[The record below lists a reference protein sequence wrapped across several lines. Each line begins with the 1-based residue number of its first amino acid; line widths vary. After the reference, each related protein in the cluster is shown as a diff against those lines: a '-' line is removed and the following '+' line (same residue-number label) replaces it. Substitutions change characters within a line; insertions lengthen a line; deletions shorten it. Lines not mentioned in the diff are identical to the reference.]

1 MRSTIFAE
9 YAEYIEK
16 AVKENKDLD
25 FLKNLQPNFENFKHS
40 GYSCRKQKE
49 AGKQQ
54 ESNSIA
60 KPPRKRG
67 FGNAQVEATDKNKIS
82 FVGLQQT
89 INDWDKPYT
98 DIRKI
103 DPKQV
108 TDYYIKKVCR
118 DYQSLMT
125 LEETNLHN
133 KDGPNTH
140 TRLESERPL
149 SPGVSVRKE
158 NFLDNSNNDVGSTRS
173 KPALPGTK
181 TTASPPQTRGSTAKG
196 KAIRISSS
204 QQRLKPKESE
214 PTLQSKA
221 ASYARL
227 QSARRG
233 PAPFEFALPDE
244 NAVEIRC
251 MLHPT
256 IQRAWKYETDTWFPG
271 MRQYFKTLLP
281 ADKKVDERKVAPK
294 QFFRSKLF
302 QYNIEDVEE
311 ARSKPVVRCSSN
323 YIEPDRVERQN
334 QLEKDKLIIAKR
346 TIYDKVTKKDKTVN
360 VPFKTLFPKEE
371 VKTASIQHGE
381 AYRPVSSHQ
390 FRENH
395 KNNWVTPADFKLF

>member
-1 MRSTIFAE
+1 MRSNIFAE
-9 YAEYIEK
+9 YAEHIEK
-16 AVKENKDLD
+16 AVKENKDLG
-25 FLKNLQPNFENFKHS
+25 FLDTLQPNFENFKHS
-40 GYSCRKQKE
+40 GFSCRKLKE
-49 AGKQQ
+49 ASKQQ

-67 FGNAQVEATDKNKIS
+67 FGNPPVQEPNDNKITLI
-82 FVGLQQT
+82 GLQQT

-125 LEETNLHN
+125 LEETNLGN
-133 KDGPNTH
+133 REGTNH
-140 TRLESERPL
+140 TRQESERPL
-149 SPGVSVRKE
+149 SPGVSIRKD
-158 NFLDNSNNDVGSTRS
+158 NLLDNSNNDVGSNRS
-173 KPALPGTK
+173 KPILTATK
-181 TTASPPQTRGSTAKG
+181 PTASQTQTRCSTSKG
-196 KAIRISSS
+196 KMIRISSS
-204 QQRLKPKESE
+204 QQRLKPKVTEQS
-214 PTLQSKA
+214 LQSKA

-233 PAPFEFALPDE
+233 PAPFEFALPEE

-281 ADKKVDERKVAPK
+281 ADKKVEERKVEPK
-294 QFFRSKLF
+294 QYFKSKLF

-323 YIEPDRVERQN
+323 YIEADRLERQD

-346 TIYDKVTKKDKTVN
+346 TVYDKVTKKDKVVN

-371 VKTASIQHGE
+371 AKAASIMHGE

-395 KNNWVTPADFKLF
+395 RDRWVEAADFKLF